1 MKRASSKSNTRK
13 RASSS
18 MPQTRKRSQSKKS
31 PMKRASSKS
40 NTRKRTT
47 SSKPKT
53 MKKSKS
59 KKAPSKS
66 NIRKVKRGKVTK
78 AGSKKPLMPTVFQSS
93 LPVKMK
99 MPPSTSTSTSKTK
112 VGNEEDVQTIL
123 TLKKD
128 AKNEDHFEIDLDT
141 IIDPHTG
148 KPMKVHAVAD
158 VDKDTMEV
166 HGMAEAKDG
175 QGMADIKGAI
185 THAGHHDED
194 AFKLDVLDTS
204 TDSDDMTLEANTSKN
219 SSN

>member
-1 MKRASSKSNTRK
+1 
-13 RASSS
+13 
-18 MPQTRKRSQSKKS
+18 MPMTRKRSQSKKAL
-31 PMKRASSKS
+31 MKRASSSKS
-40 NTRKRTT
+40 KRSKRSQSMKAPVKRASSSKPKTSKRSQSKKALRKRAT

-148 KPMKVHAVAD
+148 KPMKVH
-158 VDKDTMEV
+158 
-166 HGMAEAKDG
+166 
-175 QGMADIKGAI
+175 
-185 THAGHHDED
+185 
-194 AFKLDVLDTS
+194 
-204 TDSDDMTLEANTSKN
+204 
-219 SSN
+219 

>member
-1 MKRASSKSNTRK
+1 M
-13 RASSS
+13 
-18 MPQTRKRSQSKKS
+18 
-31 PMKRASSKS
+31 
-40 NTRKRTT
+40 
-47 SSKPKT
+47 
-53 MKKSKS
+53 
-59 KKAPSKS
+59 
-66 NIRKVKRGKVTK
+66 TK

-175 QGMADIKGAI
+175 QGMANIKGAI

-194 AFKLDVLDTS
+194 QSNHFKALSWPAKKFVCKNTTCVKNTNLFL
-204 TDSDDMTLEANTSKN
+204 TLFAVIFH
-219 SSN
+219 SNFM